1 MSDMKD
7 RIKDIRKEAGLTQAE
22 FSEMLGL
29 SEQACKFYE
38 GGYRTPKGSTVNLI
52 CDRFHINRK
61 WLLTGEGEMHVAG
74 RPQVSP
80 ERENEIAQIVGKMYL
95 DDDGFRTKLIK
106 AIAGLTD
113 DELRCVKDFAE
124 SLVREQEK

>member
-1 MSDMKD
+1 MSEMKD
-7 RIKDIRKEAGLTQAE
+7 RIKEVRKESGLTQQE
-22 FSEMLGL
+22 FATALGL
-29 SEQACKFYE
+29 GRQAVAFYE
-38 GGYRTPKGSTVNLI
+38 GGYREPAGPTINLM
-52 CDRFHINRK
+52 CDKFHISKK

>member
-1 MSDMKD
+1 MSDMKE
-7 RIKDIRKEAGLTQAE
+7 RIKEIRKEAGLTQAE
-22 FSEMLGL
+22 FATELGL
-29 SEQACKFYE
+29 GRQAVAFYE
-38 GGYRTPKGSTVNLI
+38 GGRREPTGPTLALI
-52 CDRFHINRK
+52 CDRFHINKK

-124 SLVREQEK
+124 SLVREQGK

>member
-1 MSDMKD
+1 MKD
-7 RIKDIRKEAGLTQAE
+7 RIKEIRKEAGLTQADFATE
-22 FSEMLGL
+22 LGL
-29 SEQACKFYE
+29 GRQAVAFYE
-38 GGYRTPKGSTVNLI
+38 GGYREPAGPTINLV
-52 CDRFHINRK
+52 CDKFRINNK
-61 WLLTGEGEMHVAG
+61 WLLTGEGEMHLAG
-74 RPQVSP
+74 RPQVSQ

>member
-1 MSDMKD
+1 MSDIKD
-7 RIKDIRKEAGLTQAE
+7 RIKEIRKEAGLTQQE
-22 FSEMLGL
+22 FASEIGLGK
-29 SEQACKFYE
+29 QAVVYYE
-38 GGYRTPKGSTVNLI
+38 GGYRVPKGPTLTLI
-52 CDRFHINRK
+52 CDRFHINKK

>member
-7 RIKDIRKEAGLTQAE
+7 RIKEIRKEAGLTQTE
-22 FSEMLGL
+22 FATALGL
-29 SEQACKFYE
+29 GRQAVAFYE
-38 GGYRTPKGSTVNLI
+38 GGYREPTGPTINLV
-52 CDRFHINRK
+52 CDKFRINKK